1 MDLVK
6 TTNKE
11 LLVNYNLNS
20 NLNITSVNK
29 ALTSDTPTIN
39 RLIKAKGNEFS
50 EGLIE
55 ALLAQLSQKLK
66 FKEKLTDQ
74 ENERL
79 AKSIISKYSN
89 LKIAD
94 FIYVFNQIADG
105 EIELYGSLSHRD
117 VMRALYKHNENRW
130 KHKNY

>member
-6 TTNKE
+6 STNKE

-20 NLNITSVNK
+20 NLNVTSIHKAITSD
-29 ALTSDTPTIN
+29 SPTIT
-39 RLIKAKGNEFS
+39 RLIKIKGIEFS

-66 FKEKLTDQ
+66 FKDKLLDH

-89 LKIAD
+89 LKISD
-94 FIYVFNQIADG
+94 FIFVFNQIADG
-105 EIELYGSLSHRD
+105 EIDLYGSLSHRD

>member
-6 TTNKE
+6 STNKE
-11 LLVNYNLNS
+11 LLVNYSLNS
-20 NLNITSVNK
+20 NLNITSIHREIS
-29 ALTSDTPTIN
+29 SDSPTIN
-39 RLIKAKGNEFS
+39 KLIKAKGIEFS

-55 ALLAQLSQKLK
+55 ALLMQLNSKLK
-66 FKEKLTDQ
+66 FKDKLSDQ

-89 LKIAD
+89 LKITD

-105 EIELYGSLSHRD
+105 EIELFGSLSHRD
-117 VMRALYKHNENRW
+117 VMRALFKHNENRW